1 MDNGPAANANFAR
14 SLQASG
20 DYISDMGEV
29 SDLIKEDYDSCDGP
43 LETEDLRAT
52 APAISETMTRGHM
65 KPPAYMIKASGL
77 DDVRYLSFQRS
88 CEL

>member
-1 MDNGPAANANFAR
+1 MCLNAAVFLSKGIMDNGPAANANFAR

-29 SDLIKEDYDSCDGP
+29 SDLIKEDYDDCDGP

-65 KPPAYMIKASGL
+65 KPKKNTAEIL
-77 DDVRYLSFQRS
+77 L
-88 CEL
+88 